1 MQLQTN
7 WRFFELE
14 AEEFEAVGV
23 RSVVLDVRNALD
35 VLLVLAVFA
44 FAVKELDVLLEV
56 QVGVAR
62 DRDLHL

>member
-35 VLLVLAVFA
+35 VLLVLAVVA
-44 FAVKELDVLLEV
+44 FAVKELDVLEV
-56 QVGVAR
+56 QEGVAR